1 MNEPVQMNKWPQLN
15 IQYFVAASMVTLG
28 IDSANE
34 IEEGNNRNNA
44 SLTSVRY
51 RLFTWNSFDVP
62 IITFH
67 LIVN

>member
-1 MNEPVQMNKWPQLN
+1 MNKWPQLN

-51 RLFTWNSFDVP
+51 RLFT
-62 IITFH
+62 
-67 LIVN
+67 